1 MTIHGILF
9 LIKKGSLSGPNNY
22 RSLAIEDPILKVLMT
37 ALTSRLSDFA
47 ERNSLLPEFQFGFRK
62 SLSATSAV
70 SLVRECIENA
80 FRKKKRIYAC
90 FVDYKKAFDI
100 TNRQKLTSK
109 LQHMGVPTQ
118 LCKLIFD
125 ILAGL
130 RLRVRSNGAISPE
143 FATFNGVPQGDP
155 LSPLLYSLYTAD
167 LPDFLNHR
175 GVELGQKDL
184 TIKYLLYADDLLLLS
199 HSSQDLQLSI
209 NSLSRYVDR
218 TELIVNVAK
227 TKCMVF
233 HMGFCPEFSCH
244 FKGKRL
250 ETCKSFNYL
259 GVLLTTQLSSG
270 QHLQH
275 ILSKCKQ
282 RIGFLFAKLPLKNI
296 PLPVALSIF
305 DTYVLSIITY
315 ALSLWFP
322 KAMLDS
328 NKREK
333 LDALFTKF
341 LKRYLG
347 VPYPTYNAL
356 VHFVTGTIPLC
367 RTLETKVEK
376 SFYRISYPPCMDGV
390 QFPVPNLECFQYSV
404 VEHIPSF
411 FWMSPVINFPLPNNQ
426 DVRRALLYDS
436 FDLHHRK
443 MCAEIKHHQPSAL
456 CVCIHCGYSVERY
469 HFRRCP
475 AVMFRTPCGRLK
487 FLMANAPN

>member
-1 MTIHGILF
+1 
-9 LIKKGSLSGPNNY
+9 
-22 RSLAIEDPILKVLMT
+22 MT
-37 ALTSRLSDFA
+37 ALTTRLSDFA

-70 SLVRECIENA
+70 ALVKECIENA
-80 FRKKKRIYAC
+80 FRNKKRVYAC

-100 TNRQKLTSK
+100 TNREKLTSK
-109 LQHMGVPTQ
+109 LQLMGFPIQV
-118 LCKLIFD
+118 CKLIFD

-167 LPDFLNHR
+167 LPDFLDHR

-199 HSSQDLQLSI
+199 HSSEDLQRSI
-209 NSLSRYVDR
+209 NSLGRYVDR
-218 TELIVNVAK
+218 TQLIVNVAK

-233 HMGFCPEFSCH
+233 YRGYCPDFTCY
-244 FKGKRL
+244 FKGNPL
-250 ETCKSFNYL
+250 ERCKSFNYL
-259 GVLLTTQLSSG
+259 GVVLTTQLASG
-270 QHLQH
+270 QHIQH
-275 ILSKCKQ
+275 ILSKCNQ

-296 PLPVALSIF
+296 PLPVALNIF
-305 DTYVLSIITY
+305 DTYVLPIITY

-322 KAMLDS
+322 KPKA
-328 NKREK
+328 RRTQPQK
-333 LDALFTKF
+333 LDAKDAKERLNALFTKF

-347 VPYPTYNAL
+347 IPYATYNGL
-356 VHFVTGTIPLC
+356 VHYITGTIPLWN
-367 RTLETKVEK
+367 TLKTKVEK
-376 SFYRISYPPCMDGV
+376 FFYKISYPPCLDGV
-390 QFPVPNLECFQYSV
+390 RFSPPNQEECSPYV
-404 VEHIPSF
+404 AVEHIPSF
-411 FWMSPVINFPLPNNQ
+411 FWMSPVINLPLPINQ

-456 CVCIHCGYSVERY
+456 CVCTHCGYSVERY

-475 AVMFRTPCGRLK
+475 AVMFKTPCSRLK
-487 FLMANAPN
+487 FLMTNSPN